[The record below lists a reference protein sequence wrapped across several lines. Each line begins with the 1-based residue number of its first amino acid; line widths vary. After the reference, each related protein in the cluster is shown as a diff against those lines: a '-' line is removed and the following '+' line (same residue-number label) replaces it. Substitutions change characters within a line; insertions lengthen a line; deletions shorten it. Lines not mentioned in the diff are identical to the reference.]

1 MNRRSLLLSAGAATL
16 AACATPPTTTAPT
29 LPMADELDAAVAF
42 AMQRLNAVAGLAVAV
57 YTREGVYARGFG
69 VTDVTTGERADADTA
84 FYIASATKPLT
95 SLALLRRAE
104 RGEIDLDQP
113 IGAFAPEAPFPA
125 AVRPSEVTFRHL
137 LSHTSGVEC
146 DAIGFRVAFTGQHT
160 PDLLWRLLGESSV
173 NAEAPLGEFEYTNT
187 GYNIATVLTDRHF
200 GAPWQDMLQNEV
212 FGPAGMTHASAR
224 MSRATSGGWRVAKP
238 HGALPEGVTRLY
250 LEKTDATMQ
259 SAGGVIMSANDA
271 LKWLELM
278 IEDGVVGGSR
288 ILTARSIAAARAPL
302 ATTEDGTTFA
312 GYGRD
317 AYGLGWYRG
326 PYRDELL
333 FHHFG
338 GFSGARAHVSHIPA
352 RGVGVAAFVNDNT
365 VAGQLTDAVANFV
378 YDRTAGRADAQAAFD
393 AKIDAMVADRDRFF
407 ERVRADRANRAGR
420 AWTLTRPR
428 TAYAGAYENERFG
441 RIEISAAGEAL
452 DVSYGVMHARAEP
465 FTAPDSIR
473 LELVPLQGESMVFE
487 GPGDGPTVLRYDGD
501 AYTRV

>member
-1 MNRRSLLLSAGAATL
+1 MNRRSVLLGAAALSACGTYGPVSSPWPIAE
-16 AACATPPTTTAPT
+16 
-29 LPMADELDAAVAF
+29 ELDAVVTA
-42 AMQRLNAVAGLAVAV
+42 AMQRLNTAAGLAVAV
-57 YTREGVYARGFG
+57 YTRQGVYARGFG
-69 VTDVTTGERADADTA
+69 VTDVTTGERVDADTA

-113 IGAFAPEAPFPA
+113 IGAFAPDAPFPA
-125 AVRPSEVTFRHL
+125 DVRPGEVTFRHL
-137 LSHTSGVEC
+137 LSHTSGIEC
-146 DAIGFRVAFTGQHT
+146 DPIGFRVAYSGQHT
-160 PDLLWRLLGESSV
+160 PDLLWRLLAHSSV
-173 NAEAPLGEFEYTNT
+173 NAEAPFGQFEYTNT

-200 GAPWQDMLQNEV
+200 GQRWQDMLQAEV
-212 FGPAGMTHASAR
+212 FRPCGMTHTTAR
-224 MSRATSGGWRVAKP
+224 MSQAAARRWRVARP
-238 HGALPEGVTRLY
+238 HGALPEGITRLY

-259 SAGGVIMSANDA
+259 SAGGVVMSANDA

-278 IEDGVVGGSR
+278 IEDGMVGGR
-288 ILTARSIAAARAPL
+288 AILSAASIEAARARI
-302 ATTEDGTTFA
+302 ATTADGTTFA
-312 GYGRD
+312 GYDRA
-317 AYGLGWYRG
+317 AYGLGWYQG

-338 GFSGARAHVSHIPA
+338 GFVGARAHVSHIPD

-365 VAGQLTDAVANFV
+365 VASQLTDAVANFV
-378 YDRTAGRADAQAAFD
+378 YDRTAGRADAQSAFD
-393 AKIDAMVADRDRFF
+393 AKINELIRRRDQFF

-428 TAYAGAYENERFG
+428 AAYAGAYENERFG

-452 DVSYGVMHARAEP
+452 DVAFGVMHARAEP

-473 LELVPLQGESMVFE
+473 VELLPLSGEPMVFE
-487 GPGDGPTVLRYDGD
+487 GPESGPAILRYDGD